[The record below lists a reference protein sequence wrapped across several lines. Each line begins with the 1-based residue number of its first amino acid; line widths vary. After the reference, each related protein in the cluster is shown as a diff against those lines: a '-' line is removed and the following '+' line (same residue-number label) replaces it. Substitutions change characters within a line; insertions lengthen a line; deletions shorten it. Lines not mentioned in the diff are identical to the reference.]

1 MPAGATVVIF
11 GASGDLTRRK
21 LVPSLFSLYRKGR
34 LPGGVR
40 IVGFARSKMT
50 DLEFQARMREAVAE
64 SDSPEWAA
72 FASCIHY
79 VPGDL
84 TKIDDVGALDV
95 RLSELDDGQE
105 SNRVYYLA
113 TAPRFYPVSV
123 SHLGELGMAQERSG
137 WRRVVIE
144 KPFGSDLE
152 SAQALNEGV
161 HSVFNERQVYRID
174 HYLGKDTVQNILFF
188 RFANAIF
195 EPVWN
200 RNFVEQVQ
208 ITVAE
213 AEGIGHRG
221 GYYESSGVLRDMF
234 QNHLLQLLTL
244 VAMEPPATFDADA
257 LRNEKVKVLQAVR
270 PISPRDAPL
279 YTVRGQYRGYRDEVG
294 VVPDSKTA
302 TYCAARLLIDNWRW
316 RDVPFYVRS
325 GKALSERV
333 TEIAVQFQSPPHIL
347 FESSVGATIRPNTLV
362 LRIQPDEG
370 VHLKFETK
378 VPESDQRVRSVH
390 MDFSYGSGMEGV
402 RIPDA
407 YERLLLDA
415 IEGDASLF
423 TRSDEIEL
431 AWKLTDPIT
440 KAWAAAD
447 SQPLALYPPGTW
459 GPLAAEDFLRE
470 NGHQWIYESTVR
482 ET

>member
-1 MPAGATVVIF
+1 MAAGATVVIF

-34 LPGGVR
+34 LPRGVR

-64 SDSPEWAA
+64 SDSPDWTG
-72 FASCIHY
+72 FVSNLHY
-79 VPGDL
+79 IPGDL
-84 TKIDDVGALDV
+84 TKIDDVGALDE
-95 RLSELDDGQE
+95 RLSVLEDGEE

-123 SHLGELGMAQERSG
+123 SHLGELGMAQERTG

-221 GYYESSGVLRDMF
+221 GYYESSGVLRDIF

-244 VAMEPPATFDADA
+244 VAMEPPATSDADA

-270 PISPRDAPL
+270 PISIHDASL
-279 YTVRGQYRGYRDEVG
+279 FTVCGQYRGYRDELDVA
-294 VVPDSKTA
+294 PNSKTA

-333 TEIAVQFQSPPHIL
+333 TEIAVQFQSPPHVL

-378 VPESDQRVRSVH
+378 VPDSDRNVRSVH
-390 MDFSYGSGMEGV
+390 MDFSYSSGMEGV

-431 AWKLTDPIT
+431 AWQLTDPIT
-440 KAWAAAD
+440 TAWAAAD

-470 NGHQWIYESTVR
+470 NGHQWIYESTDN
-482 ET
+482 EA